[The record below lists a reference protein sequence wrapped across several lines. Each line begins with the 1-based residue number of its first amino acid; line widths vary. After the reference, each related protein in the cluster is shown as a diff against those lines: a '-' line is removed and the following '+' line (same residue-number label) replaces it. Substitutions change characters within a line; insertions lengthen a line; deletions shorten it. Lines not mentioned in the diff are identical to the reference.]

1 MKTKLT
7 LSIDKE
13 IKEKAKVYAKANN
26 QDLSDII
33 ENYLKI
39 LTSEQRPDKSQ
50 KVKPVV
56 KSLRGSFKLGDER
69 DYKKELGKRLEE
81 KYL

>member
-13 IKEKAKVYAKANN
+13 IKEKAKDYAKANN

-33 ENYLKI
+33 DNYLKI

-56 KSLRGSFKLGDER
+56 KSLRGSLN
-69 DYKKELGKRLEE
+69 
-81 KYL
+81 